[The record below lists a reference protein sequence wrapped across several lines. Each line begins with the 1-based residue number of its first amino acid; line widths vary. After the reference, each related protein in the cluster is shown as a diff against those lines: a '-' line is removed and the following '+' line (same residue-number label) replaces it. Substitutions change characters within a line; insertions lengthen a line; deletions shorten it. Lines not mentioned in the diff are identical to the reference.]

1 MPITKVHLKLT
12 GRGFSKCPPPRYMLQ
27 AGIRFS
33 QCPPL
38 TGRGFS
44 KCPPPRYKLQ
54 AGDLVNA
61 HHYGTH
67 KVGLSKFPIKLV
79 CPTRGDLANFTTN
92 VST

>member
-1 MPITKVHLKLT
+1 MEGKT
-12 GRGFSKCPPPRYMLQ
+12 
-27 AGIRFS
+27 GIRDLVNVHH
-33 QCPPL
+33 QE
-38 TGRGFS
+38 GRGFS

-54 AGDLVNA
+54 AGELVNA

-67 KVGLSKFPIKLV
+67 KVEFSKFPISLT